1 MWCQV
6 PAVWSP
12 RSSTVSTRVDA
23 LWAMNL
29 LTAAGVTTHLTVAE
43 ILAKPMQLHYLEGR
57 SYAELAT
64 ELSLRDANQAEQLIR
79 FAPPGE
85 EEAAT

>member
-1 MWCQV
+1 
-6 PAVWSP
+6 
-12 RSSTVSTRVDA
+12 VDA

-29 LTAAGVTTHLTVAE
+29 LTAADVTTHLTVAE
-43 ILAKPMQLHYLEGR
+43 ILAK
-57 SYAELAT
+57 
-64 ELSLRDANQAEQLIR
+64 AEQLIR